1 MNYFEHHIG
10 DYDQATAHL
19 SAVEDGIYSRLIRWY
34 MASEGPLPLDLT
46 AIQRRVR
53 AHSRDEKN
61 AVKTILAEFFVQCD
75 EGFHQH
81 RCDEEIARFKEKQNK
96 ARKSAQ
102 ARWET
107 KRPLTGG
114 DANASPEHDAQ
125 HMRTHDASNADG
137 MHRAPVP
144 THQSPDTTTHP
155 KDATEGAQRKRSATP
170 PISRPADVAEQTW
183 GDWLTLRKAKR
194 APVTE
199 TVVNNARSESEL
211 AGMSLDAFLQVW
223 CARGS
228 QGLQADWLK
237 PHERQVA
244 SRMSFAEADEQRAR
258 DRWLDITGQ
267 RRSAPIDITPGNP
280 ALELL
285 P

>member
-1 MNYFEHHIG
+1 MG
-10 DYDQATAHL
+10 
-19 SAVEDGIYSRLIRWY
+19 
-34 MASEGPLPLDLT
+34 
-46 AIQRRVR
+46 
-53 AHSRDEKN
+53 
-61 AVKTILAEFFVQCD
+61 
-75 EGFHQH
+75 
-81 RCDEEIARFKEKQNK
+81 
-96 ARKSAQ
+96 
-102 ARWET
+102 ET
-107 KRPLTGG
+107 
-114 DANASPEHDAQ
+114 
-125 HMRTHDASNADG
+125 
-137 MHRAPVP
+137 
-144 THQSPDTTTHP
+144 
-155 KDATEGAQRKRSATP
+155 QRKRSATP
-170 PISRPADVAEQTW
+170 PIARPDDVAEQTW

-258 DRWLDITGQ
+258 DRWLEVTGQ
-267 RRSAPIDITPGNP
+267 RRNTPIDITPGNP